1 MVHPTNPIRRA
12 LTLTRILP
20 VALVQAEQL
29 VDDFDAYAREVA
41 ELGSRMPPRPLIVHP
56 EVHLFGRHGDLSV
69 EALRDIAQPLDG
81 PMVRDLAQ
89 LAGDLKAWLIP
100 GSIVEPA
107 PDGGVYNTTVV
118 LSPDGELVASYRK
131 IFPWRPSEPYTP
143 GTAFTVFDIPGT
155 GRFGIA
161 ICYDIWFPEVCRQL
175 AWMGA
180 EVIIN
185 PVRTTTPDRAQELV
199 LVQANAITNQVFMLS
214 VNAAAPVAQGQ
225 SLVVD
230 PDGVVLAHAA
240 HDRPEVMMPDIDLD
254 RVTAIRR
261 EGTAG
266 INRMWSQF
274 RPGDRR
280 IPLSVYDGRID
291 PDTWNP
297 ETAQQKEPA

>member
-1 MVHPTNPIRRA
+1 M
-12 LTLTRILP
+12 TRILP

-29 VDDFDAYAREVA
+29 VGSFDAYAREVA
-41 ELGSRMPPRPLIVHP
+41 DLTARMAPRPLIVHP
-56 EVHLFGRHGDLSV
+56 EVHLFGRHGDLSM

-81 PMVRDLAQ
+81 SMVRDLAQ
-89 LAGDLKAWLIP
+89 LAGDLNCWLVP

-118 LSPDGELVASYRK
+118 LSPQGRLVAHYRK
-131 IFPWRPSEPYTP
+131 MFPWRPSEPYTP
-143 GTAFTVFDIPGT
+143 GTEFSVFDIPGV

-199 LVQANAITNQVFMLS
+199 LVRANAIANQVFMLS
-214 VNAAAPVAQGQ
+214 VNAAGPVAYGQ

-230 PDGVVLAHAA
+230 PDGDVLAHAA
-240 HDRPEVMMPDIDLD
+240 HDRPEVMMLDIDLD

-261 EGTAG
+261 DGTAG

-274 RPGDRR
+274 RSGDRQ
-280 IPLSVYDGRID
+280 IPLPLYDGRID
-291 PDTWNP
+291 PSHWNP
-297 ETAQQKEPA
+297 DTAPLAQQKEPA

>member
-1 MVHPTNPIRRA
+1 MS
-12 LTLTRILP
+12 RILP

-29 VDDFDAYAREVA
+29 VSDIGTYAQGVA
-41 ELGSRMPPRPLIVHP
+41 ELTRTMAPRPLIVHP
-56 EVHLFGRHGDLSV
+56 EVHLFGRHGDLTL
-69 EALRDIAQPLDG
+69 EALRDVAQALDG

-89 LAGDLKAWLIP
+89 LAGDCKAWLVP

-107 PDGGVYNTTVV
+107 PDGGVYNTSVV
-118 LSPDGELVASYRK
+118 LSPDGRLVAWYRK

-143 GTAFTVFDIPGT
+143 GTEFTVFDIPSV
-155 GRFGIA
+155 GRFGLA

-199 LVQANAITNQVFMLS
+199 LLRANAITNQVFMLS
-214 VNAAAPVAQGQ
+214 VNAAAPLAYGQ

-230 PDGVVLAHAA
+230 PDGDVLAHAA
-240 HDRPEVMMPDIDLD
+240 HDRPEVMTLDIDLD

-261 EGTAG
+261 DGTAG
-266 INRMWSQF
+266 VNRMWSQF
-274 RPGDRR
+274 RPGDR
-280 IPLSVYDGRID
+280 PLPLPVYAGRID

-297 ETAQQKEPA
+297 DTAQPAQRKESA

>member
-1 MVHPTNPIRRA
+1 MS
-12 LTLTRILP
+12 RILP

-29 VDDFDAYAREVA
+29 VGDIDAYAREVA
-41 ELGSRMPPRPLIVHP
+41 ALTAQMAPHPLIVHP
-56 EVHLFGRHGDLSV
+56 EVHLFGRHGDLSLA
-69 EALRDIAQPLDG
+69 ALLDIAQPLDG
-81 PMVRDLAQ
+81 RLVRDLAQ
-89 LAGDLKAWLIP
+89 MAGDLKAWLVP

-107 PDGGVYNTTVV
+107 PFGGVYNTTVV
-118 LSPDGELVASYRK
+118 LSPEGKLVASYRK

-143 GTAFTVFDIPGT
+143 GTEFTVFPIPGI

-175 AWMGA
+175 TWMGA

-199 LVQANAITNQVFMLS
+199 LLRANAITNQVFMLS
-214 VNAAAPVAQGQ
+214 VNAAGPDANGQ

-230 PDGVVLAHAA
+230 PDGDVLAHVA
-240 HDRPEVMMPDIDLD
+240 HDQHEVVRLDIDLD
-254 RVTAIRR
+254 RVTAVRR
-261 EGTAG
+261 DGTAG
-266 INRMWSQF
+266 VSRMWSQF
-274 RPGDRR
+274 RPGDRC

-297 ETAQQKEPA
+297 DTAQQKEPA